1 MRKNAALTRGV
12 GAFGKR
18 SAGLERS
25 RNGKRGKK
33 CRDTAMG
40 TARVFPA
47 ALYRNLHETSARNIL
62 KKELWR
68 LAESNNS

>member
-1 MRKNAALTRGV
+1 MRKNAALARRV
-12 GAFGKR
+12 GAFGKQ

-40 TARVFPA
+40 TARVFP
-47 ALYRNLHETSARNIL
+47 RRFIEICMKHPPGIF
-62 KKELWR
+62 
-68 LAESNNS
+68 